1 MSGEEAAE
9 FADTYSRI
17 LSRCESHKSALR
29 ACGSE
34 EECSRAYAGMTV
46 CAGRFMCPLQHSA
59 FLASLEGY
67 GAGSDDGAA
76 EARVDTAMEILGE
89 CVSEYDGRASVAKR
103 QHPNLFDEV
112 VSKGRN
118 NK

>member
-1 MSGEEAAE
+1 MGREKAAK

-17 LSRCESHKSALR
+17 LSRCESYKKALR

-34 EECSRAYAGMTV
+34 EECHKAYAGMTV
-46 CAGRFMCPLQHSA
+46 CAGQFMCPLQHSA

-67 GAGSDDGAA
+67 GTGSNKDAA

-89 CVSEYDGRASVAKR
+89 SISEYDGQASVAKR
-103 QHPNLFDEV
+103 QYPDLFDEV
-112 VSKGRN
+112 VSKGL
-118 NK
+118 KK